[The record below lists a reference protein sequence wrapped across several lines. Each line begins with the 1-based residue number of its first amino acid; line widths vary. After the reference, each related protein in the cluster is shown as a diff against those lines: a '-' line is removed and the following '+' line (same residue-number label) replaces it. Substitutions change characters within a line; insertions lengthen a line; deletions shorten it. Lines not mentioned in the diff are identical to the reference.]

1 MTTLLSMSLGG
12 SILILITLLMRPIIR
27 KWCSGRAALMVWS
40 LSVIRLV
47 FPIFLPVYMSFY
59 NHFTVTGNPYTP
71 EDFINSFSVDAAELP
86 VSRLVIQPYFS
97 GKINWT
103 TLELIWLAG
112 AVICCAV
119 HLAHYFR
126 NCKRLSESLPA
137 DRPYIR
143 QWQDAHPLRRPY
155 QIRVFDRIPTPVAYG
170 LIRPV
175 ILLDKETAEA
185 DEKQLDLILTHEYL
199 HIRRFH
205 ILIKWVIFLTCV
217 IHWFNPL
224 VWLMGYMVQSDIEA
238 DCDEAVIRSKG
249 ENVRMDYLHMLVENH
264 STRQRVFLF
273 TAHFCSH
280 LEKRTR
286 RLLEQ
291 AGRHMAKQKSLAIG
305 AAAVICL
312 LTVGIQH
319 PQITAAYQAPGFAES
334 LLSGNQTTKTVQPG
348 EYLFTD
354 QSWAFD
360 KDEKI
365 TVTLRHT
372 DIGFP
377 VGQAIEIGYL
387 LDGQQVCLYKGQNK
401 TGVQISFTAPQNGN
415 YTFYLCCKS
424 SDPIILQDFE
434 VR

>member
-27 KWCSGRAALMVWS
+27 KWCSGRTALVVWS
-40 LSVIRLV
+40 FSVIRLV
-47 FPIFLPVYMSFY
+47 CPLFLPVYMSFY

-71 EDFINSFSVDAAELP
+71 EEIINDVSIASAELP
-86 VSRLVIQPYFS
+86 LSRLVIESSFS
-97 GKINWT
+97 DKINWT
-103 TLELIWLAG
+103 ALKLIWLAG
-112 AVICCAV
+112 AVICCGV
-119 HLAHYFR
+119 HLANYYR
-126 NCKRLSESLPA
+126 NCKQLSESLPA

-155 QIRVFDRIPTPVAYG
+155 QIRVYDRIPTPVAYG

-224 VWLMGYMVQSDIEA
+224 VWLMGYIVQSDIES
-238 DCDEAVIRSKG
+238 DCDEAVIRNKG
-249 ENVRMDYLHMLVENH
+249 ENIRMDYLHMLVENH
-264 STRQRVFLF
+264 STRQRIFLF

-286 RLLEQ
+286 RLLNQ
-291 AGRHMAKQKSLAIG
+291 ASRHMAKQKSLAIG
-305 AAAVICL
+305 AAAIICL
-312 LTVGIQH
+312 LIVGIQQ
-319 PQITAAYQAPGFAES
+319 PQITAAYQAPGFTEN
-334 LLSGNQTTKTVQPG
+334 LLSENQSTKNVQPG

-354 QSWAFD
+354 QSWTFD
-360 KDEKI
+360 EGENI
-365 TVTLRHT
+365 TITLRHT

-387 LDGQQVCLYKGQNK
+387 LDGQQICLYKGQNK
-401 TGVQISFTAPQNGN
+401 TGVQISLIAPQNGN
-415 YTFYLCCKS
+415 YTFYLGCKS
-424 SDPIILQDFE
+424 SDPITLLGFE
-434 VR
+434 VG

>member
-12 SILILITLLMRPIIR
+12 SVLILITLLMRPIIR
-27 KWCSGRAALMVWS
+27 NWCSGRAALMVWS

-47 FPIFLPVYMSFY
+47 CPIFLPMYMSFY

-71 EDFINSFSVDAAELP
+71 EEIINDFSVASAELP
-86 VSRLVIQPYFS
+86 LSRLVIEPYFS
-97 GKINWT
+97 DKINWT
-103 TLELIWLAG
+103 ALELIWLAG
-112 AVICCAV
+112 AVICCGV
-119 HLAHYFR
+119 HLAHYYR
-126 NCKRLSESLPA
+126 NCKQLSESLPA

-155 QIRVFDRIPTPVAYG
+155 QIRIYDRIPTPVAYG

-175 ILLDKETAEA
+175 ILLDKESAEA

-205 ILIKWVIFLTCV
+205 ILIKWGIFLTCV

-224 VWLMGYMVQSDIEA
+224 VWLMGYIVQSDIEA
-238 DCDEAVIRSKG
+238 DCDEAVIRNKG

-264 STRQRVFLF
+264 SARQRVFLF

-286 RLLEQ
+286 RLLNQ

-305 AAAVICL
+305 AATAICL
-312 LTVGIQH
+312 LTVGIQQ
-319 PQITAAYQAPGFAES
+319 PQITAAYQAPGFAEN
-334 LLSGNQTTKTVQPG
+334 LLSKNQTTTTVQPG

-354 QSWAFD
+354 QSWTFD
-360 KDEKI
+360 EGENI
-365 TVTLRHT
+365 TITLRHT

-415 YTFYLCCKS
+415 YTFYLGCKS

>member
-47 FPIFLPVYMSFY
+47 CPLFLPVYMSFY
-59 NHFTVTGNPYTP
+59 SYFTVTGNPYTP
-71 EDFINSFSVDAAELP
+71 EEIINDFSVASAELP
-86 VSRLVIQPYFS
+86 LSRLVIEPYFS
-97 GKINWT
+97 DKINWT
-103 TLELIWLAG
+103 ALELIWLAG
-112 AVICCAV
+112 AVICCGV
-119 HLAHYFR
+119 HLAHYYR
-126 NCKRLSESLPA
+126 NCKQLSESLPA

-155 QIRVFDRIPTPVAYG
+155 QIRVYDRIPTPVVYG

-175 ILLDKETAEA
+175 ILLDKESAEA
-185 DEKQLDLILTHEYL
+185 DKKQLDLILTHEYL

-205 ILIKWVIFLTCV
+205 ILIKWGIFLTCV

-224 VWLMGYMVQSDIEA
+224 VWLMGYIVQSDIEA
-238 DCDEAVIRSKG
+238 DCDEAVIRNKG

-264 STRQRVFLF
+264 FTRQRAFLF
-273 TAHFCSH
+273 TAQFCGH

-286 RLLEQ
+286 RLLNQ
-291 AGRHMAKQKSLAIG
+291 ASRHMAKQKSLAIG

-312 LTVGIQH
+312 LAVGIQQ
-319 PQITAAYQAPGFAES
+319 PQITAAYQAPGFAEN
-334 LLSGNQTTKTVQPG
+334 LLSGNQMSKTVQPG

-354 QSWAFD
+354 QSWTFD
-360 KDEKI
+360 VGEKI
-365 TVTLRHT
+365 TITLRHT

-377 VGQAIEIGYL
+377 VGQAIEVGYL
-387 LDGQQVCLYKGQNK
+387 LDGQQICLYKGQNK

-415 YTFYLCCKS
+415 YTFYLGCKS

>member
-1 MTTLLSMSLGG
+1 MSLGG

-27 KWCSGRAALMVWS
+27 KWCSGRATLMVWS

-47 FPIFLPVYMSFY
+47 CPLFLPVYMSFY

-71 EDFINSFSVDAAELP
+71 EEIINDFSVASAELP
-86 VSRLVIQPYFS
+86 LSRLVIEPYFS

-103 TLELIWLAG
+103 ALELIWLAG
-112 AVICCAV
+112 AVICCGV
-119 HLAHYFR
+119 HLAHYYR
-126 NCKRLSESLPA
+126 NCKQLSESLPA

-155 QIRVFDRIPTPVAYG
+155 QIRVYDRIPTPVAYG

-175 ILLDKETAEA
+175 ILLDKESAEA

-205 ILIKWVIFLTCV
+205 LLIKWVIFLTCV

-224 VWLMGYMVQSDIEA
+224 VWLMGYIVQSDIEA
-238 DCDEAVIRSKG
+238 DCDEAVIRNKG
-249 ENVRMDYLHMLVENH
+249 ENVRMDYLHMLVENR

-312 LTVGIQH
+312 LTVGIQQ
-319 PQITAAYQAPGFAES
+319 PQIAAAYQAPGFAEN
-334 LLSGNQTTKTVQPG
+334 LLSENQTLKTVQPG

-354 QSWAFD
+354 QSWTFD
-360 KDEKI
+360 EGEKI

-377 VGQAIEIGYL
+377 VGQAIEVGYL
-387 LDGQQVCLYKGQNK
+387 LDDQQVCLYKGQNK

>member
-12 SILILITLLMRPIIR
+12 SILILITLLIRPIIR
-27 KWCSGRAALMVWS
+27 KCCSGYAALMVWS

-47 FPIFLPVYMSFY
+47 CPLFLPVYMSFY
-59 NHFTVTGNPYTP
+59 NHFTITGNPYTP
-71 EDFINSFSVDAAELP
+71 EEIINDFSVASAELP
-86 VSRLVIQPYFS
+86 VSRLVIEPYFS

-103 TLELIWLAG
+103 ALELIWLAG
-112 AVICCAV
+112 AAICCGV
-119 HLAHYFR
+119 HLAYYYR
-126 NCKRLSESLPA
+126 NCKQLSESLPA
-137 DRPYIR
+137 DRLYIR

-155 QIRVFDRIPTPVAYG
+155 QIRVYDRIPTPVAYG

-205 ILIKWVIFLTCV
+205 ILIKWIIFLTCV

-224 VWLMGYMVQSDIEA
+224 VWLMGYIVQSDIEA
-238 DCDEAVIRSKG
+238 DCDEVVIRSKG
-249 ENVRMDYLHMLVENH
+249 ENVRMDYLHMLVENY
-264 STRQRVFLF
+264 SNMQRVFLF

-286 RLLEQ
+286 RLLNQ
-291 AGRHMAKQKSLAIG
+291 AGRRMAKQKSLAIG
-305 AAAVICL
+305 AVLVICL
-312 LTVGIQH
+312 LAVGIQQ
-319 PQITAAYQAPGFAES
+319 PQITAAYQAPSFAENV
-334 LLSGNQTTKTVQPG
+334 LSGNQTTKNVQPG

-354 QSWAFD
+354 QSWTYD
-360 KDEKI
+360 KGEKI

-377 VGQAIEIGYL
+377 VGQAVEIGYL

-401 TGVQISFTAPQNGN
+401 AGVQISFTAPKNGN

-424 SDPIILQDFE
+424 SDPITLLGFE
-434 VR
+434 IR

>member
-12 SILILITLLMRPIIR
+12 SVLILITLLMRPIIR
-27 KWCSGRAALMVWS
+27 NWCSGRAALMVWS

-47 FPIFLPVYMSFY
+47 CPLFLPVYMSFY
-59 NHFTVTGNPYTP
+59 SYFTVIGNPYTP
-71 EDFINSFSVDAAELP
+71 EEIINDFSVASAELP
-86 VSRLVIQPYFS
+86 LSRLVIEPYYS

-103 TLELIWLAG
+103 ALELIWLAG
-112 AVICCAV
+112 AVICCGV
-119 HLAHYFR
+119 HLAHYYR
-126 NCKRLSESLPA
+126 NCKQLSESLPA

-155 QIRVFDRIPTPVAYG
+155 QIRVYDRIPTPVAYG

-175 ILLDKETAEA
+175 ILLDKESAEA

-224 VWLMGYMVQSDIEA
+224 VWLMGYIVQSDIEA
-238 DCDEAVIRSKG
+238 DCDEAVIRNKG
-249 ENVRMDYLHMLVENH
+249 ENVRMDYLHMLVENR

-312 LTVGIQH
+312 LTVGIQQ
-319 PQITAAYQAPGFAES
+319 PQIAAAYQAPGFAEN
-334 LLSGNQTTKTVQPG
+334 LLSENQTLKTVQPG

-354 QSWAFD
+354 QSWTFD
-360 KDEKI
+360 EGEKI

-377 VGQAIEIGYL
+377 VGQAIEVGYL
-387 LDGQQVCLYKGQNK
+387 LDDQQVCLYKGQNK

>member
-27 KWCSGRAALMVWS
+27 NWCSGRAALMVWS
-40 LSVIRLV
+40 FSVIRLV
-47 FPIFLPVYMSFY
+47 CPLFLPVYMSFY

-71 EDFINSFSVDAAELP
+71 EEIINDFSIASAELP
-86 VSRLVIQPYFS
+86 VSRLVIEPYFS

-103 TLELIWLAG
+103 ALELIWLAG
-112 AVICCAV
+112 ATISCGV

-126 NCKRLSESLPA
+126 NCKQLSESLPA
-137 DRPYIR
+137 DRPYIQ

-155 QIRVFDRIPTPVAYG
+155 QIRVYDRIQTPVAYG

-175 ILLDKETAEA
+175 ILLDKESAKA

-205 ILIKWVIFLTCV
+205 ILIKWLIFLTCV

-224 VWLMGYMVQSDIEA
+224 VWLMGYIVQSDIEA
-238 DCDEAVIRSKG
+238 DCDEAVIRNKG
-249 ENVRMDYLHMLVENH
+249 ENVRMDYLHMLVENR

-312 LTVGIQH
+312 LTVGIQQ
-319 PQITAAYQAPGFAES
+319 PQIAAAYQAPGFAEN
-334 LLSGNQTTKTVQPG
+334 LLSENQTLKTVQPS

-354 QSWAFD
+354 QSWTFD
-360 KDEKI
+360 EGEKI

-377 VGQAIEIGYL
+377 VGQAIEVGYL
-387 LDGQQVCLYKGQNK
+387 LDDQQVCLYKGQNK

>member
-27 KWCSGRAALMVWS
+27 KWCSGRTALVVWS
-40 LSVIRLV
+40 FSVIRLV
-47 FPIFLPVYMSFY
+47 CPLFLPVYMSFY

-71 EDFINSFSVDAAELP
+71 KEIINDFSVASAELP
-86 VSRLVIQPYFS
+86 LSRLVIEPYFS

-103 TLELIWLAG
+103 ALELIWLAG
-112 AVICCAV
+112 AVICYGV
-119 HLAHYFR
+119 HLARYYR
-126 NCKRLSESLPA
+126 NCKQLSESLPA

-143 QWQDAHPLRRPY
+143 QWQDAHPLRHPY
-155 QIRVFDRIPTPVAYG
+155 QIRVYDRIPTPVAYG
-170 LIRPV
+170 LIRTV
-175 ILLDKETAEA
+175 ILLDKESAEA

-205 ILIKWVIFLTCV
+205 LLIKWVIFLTCV

-224 VWLMGYMVQSDIEA
+224 VWLMGYIVQSDIEA
-238 DCDEAVIRSKG
+238 DCDEAVIRNKG
-249 ENVRMDYLHMLVENH
+249 ENVRMDYLHMLVENR

-312 LTVGIQH
+312 LTVGIQQ
-319 PQITAAYQAPGFAES
+319 PQIAAAYQAPSFAKN
-334 LLSGNQTTKTVQPG
+334 LLSENQTSKTVQPG

-354 QSWAFD
+354 QSWTFD
-360 KDEKI
+360 EGENI
-365 TVTLRHT
+365 TITLRHT

-377 VGQAIEIGYL
+377 VGQAIEVGYL
-387 LDGQQVCLYKGQNK
+387 LDDQQVCLYKGQNK
-401 TGVQISFTAPQNGN
+401 TGVQISFTAPQSGN

-424 SDPIILQDFE
+424 SDSIILQDFE

>member
-27 KWCSGRAALMVWS
+27 NWCSGRAALMVWS
-40 LSVIRLV
+40 FSVIRLV
-47 FPIFLPVYMSFY
+47 CPLLLPVYMSFY

-71 EDFINSFSVDAAELP
+71 EEIINDFSIASAELP
-86 VSRLVIQPYFS
+86 VSRLVIEPYFS

-103 TLELIWLAG
+103 ALELIWLAG
-112 AVICCAV
+112 ATISCGV

-126 NCKRLSESLPA
+126 NCKQLSESLPA
-137 DRPYIR
+137 DRPYIQ

-155 QIRVFDRIPTPVAYG
+155 QIRVYDRIQTPVAYG

-175 ILLDKETAEA
+175 ILLDKESAKA

-205 ILIKWVIFLTCV
+205 ILIKWLIFLTCV

-224 VWLMGYMVQSDIEA
+224 VWLMGYIVQSDIEA
-238 DCDEAVIRSKG
+238 DCDEAVIRNKG
-249 ENVRMDYLHMLVENH
+249 ENVRMDYLHMLVENR

-312 LTVGIQH
+312 LTVGIQQ
-319 PQITAAYQAPGFAES
+319 PQIAAAYQAPGFAEN
-334 LLSGNQTTKTVQPG
+334 LLSENQTLKTVQPS

-354 QSWAFD
+354 QSWTFD
-360 KDEKI
+360 EGEKI

-377 VGQAIEIGYL
+377 VGQAIEVGYL
-387 LDGQQVCLYKGQNK
+387 LDDQQVCLYKGQNK